1 MALRRLRKLTRE
13 GLQDEFD
20 LDNTITATAK
30 NAGLLDV
37 KYRSEKKNSLF
48 FFLNLPTIIFY

>member
-37 KYRSEKKNSLF
+37 KYRSEKNR
-48 FFLNLPTIIFY
+48 Y